1 MTQRAVGEVS
11 RLAVRRRRRK
21 ERAGEIV
28 VTTAEA
34 DQGVGAAI
42 GEHVYPVMD
51 AMDQQG
57 EVDALRRGVLV
68 GWYLCDG
75 TNRSIRV

>member
-1 MTQRAVGEVS
+1 M
-11 RLAVRRRRRK
+11 
-21 ERAGEIV
+21 
-28 VTTAEA
+28 TTAEA

-57 EVDALRRGVLV
+57 KWMPCGGAFLSDATCAMARIEASVS
-68 GWYLCDG
+68 DG
-75 TNRSIRV
+75 LWHMTQYSMLFRNDPWTERFTWH